1 MNDKLTFNPLR
12 YRKRWFAYF
21 DLLGFSNLVH
31 SRSIQEVLPIYSE
44 ALNQMHISCKLG
56 KEESG
61 LLNSWFSDTFIIYTS
76 SDSTQ
81 DFDYLENAARVFFQL
96 LILNK
101 IPVRGCI
108 SHGELYSQSRKNI
121 FIGPALIEAHTYGEA
136 LNWLGL
142 CFAPSVEKRLVL
154 ERPSYCWEYYRK
166 VWDRKILRGIAPE
179 YLYGFEFNDLDISE
193 EEQYLNTL
201 KLMKSNSPLS
211 VQDKYQNTI
220 DFILDAKEIY

>member
-31 SRSIQEVLPIYSE
+31 KKSIQEVLPIYSK

-56 KEESG
+56 KKESG

-96 LILNK
+96 LILSK

-121 FIGPALIEAHTYGEA
+121 FIGPALIEAHEYGEA

-142 CFAPSVEKRLVL
+142 CFAPSIEKRLLL
-154 ERPSYCWEYYRK
+154 ERPSYCWDYYRK
-166 VWDRKILRGIAPE
+166 VWDRKILRKVPE
-179 YLYGFEFNDLDISE
+179 DYLYSFEFNDLENNEKD
-193 EEQYLNTL
+193 QYLDAL
-201 KLMKSNSPLS
+201 ELMKNNAPSS
-211 VQDKYQNTI
+211 VHAKYENTNN
-220 DFILDAKEIY
+220 FILGNI

>member
-1 MNDKLTFNPLR
+1 MNDKITFNPLR

-31 SRSIQEVLPIYSE
+31 NRSIQEVLPIYSE
-44 ALNQMHISCKLG
+44 ALNQMHLSCKLG
-56 KEESG
+56 KKESG

-81 DFDYLENAARVFFQL
+81 DFDYLENAARIFFQL
-96 LILNK
+96 LILSK

-121 FIGPALIEAHTYGEA
+121 FIGPALIEAHAYGEA

-142 CFAPSVEKRLVL
+142 CFAPSIEKRLLL
-154 ERPSYCWEYYRK
+154 ERPSSCWDYYRK
-166 VWDRKILRGIAPE
+166 VWDRRVLRKVAEE
-179 YLYGFEFNDLDISE
+179 YLYSFEFNDLENDGKS
-193 EEQYLNTL
+193 QYLAAL
-201 KLMKSNSPLS
+201 ELMKNAVPVS
-211 VQDKYQNTI
+211 VHDKYENTN
-220 DFILDAKEIY
+220 DFILGNI